1 MQVPKYTAVVADD
14 HKLLR
19 AGIMQI
25 LSSLSEI
32 EIVAEATDGLAT
44 IVAAKK
50 YKPDLLTLDIAMP
63 HAQGISVVTEV
74 QRWSPGT
81 RIVIFTGITS
91 ANLLN
96 EMVHAGVHGIFT
108 KRGDITEFEE
118 AIPTILRGGTVLSS
132 DARAI
137 TVNADIELTLT
148 KRERQ
153 ILSQICAG
161 HSTKQIA
168 ETFSISVKTVENHR
182 ASLMAKLN
190 VRSLAELLAYAVREG
205 LLNPQRHL

>member
-1 MQVPKYTAVVADD
+1 MQAPKFTAVVADD

-19 AGIMQI
+19 AGIIQI
-25 LSSLSEI
+25 LSSQPDI
-32 EIVAEATDGLAT
+32 EVVAEATDGLAT

-74 QRWSPGT
+74 QRWSPET

-91 ANLLN
+91 ANLLS

-118 AIPTILRGGTVLSS
+118 AIPTILRGATVLST

-137 TVNADIELTLT
+137 TDNADVERNLTR
-148 KRERQ
+148 RERQ

-168 ETFSISVKTVENHR
+168 DSFSISAKTVDNHR

-205 LLNPQRHL
+205 LLNPQRDL

>member
-1 MQVPKYTAVVADD
+1 M
-14 HKLLR
+14 
-19 AGIMQI
+19 
-25 LSSLSEI
+25 
-32 EIVAEATDGLAT
+32 VAEATDGLAT

-91 ANLLN
+91 ANLLS
-96 EMVHAGVHGIFT
+96 EMVYAGVQGIFT
-108 KRGDITEFEE
+108 KRGDITEFEV

-137 TVNADIELTLT
+137 TENADVDHNLT

-161 HSTKQIA
+161 RSTKQIA
-168 ETFSISVKTVENHR
+168 DSFSISVKTVDNHR